1 MKKVMLGAYRSV
13 DAGDGSRDGWLRWS
27 NWRKNIRRKRGW
39 KWYDEE
45 EEEHDEEED
54 DEEEEEGKE
63 EDDDGKKEDM
73 KGQEEQ
79 EEEDIIMKQYV

>member
-1 MKKVMLGAYRSV
+1 MKKIMLSAYRSV

-27 NWRKNIRRKRGW
+27 SWRKNIRRKRGW
-39 KWYDEE
+39 KWYDE

-63 EDDDGKKEDM
+63 EDDGKKEDM